1 MIPIEKNI
9 IVSDVNGRRIG
20 ATYPKRAKGLVK
32 NGRAEFISDHEIR
45 LLITQLPAV
54 PIDTEDEKMSKV
66 IQFDARA
73 FGFDPSCETNT
84 GYRGFITTENG
95 NEEIWEIG
103 DWNWNWTQIQSTIK
117 GLEPNTDYVFRF
129 AMTLGHNDDDR
140 EESLVHVHYLGGDEK
155 QAWNDRF
162 TYCIGKSRFQPII
175 SKRATGED
183 TMLRVFELPF
193 NTGDHTEFKILII
206 SQHAVARFFRAADNA
221 AYEGMEDLSYA
232 QWRTE
237 RTATLEAK
245 ALKQN
250 QMRNASFPAIPNMQ
264 HVPGMEGIM
273 AEDSVRA
280 MIESAIEDSVGDM
293 LEDRIQETINDSISE
308 FFSEGMESYMANNQ
322 LTLGDGTVINPK
334 QKTKVL
340 SPDKKKLLTCYGGLT
355 VEDTAKWNGNLPKG
369 YGLRVQTRI
378 SSWELLYVYETEK
391 EATDAL
397 IAVNEAIEAGKPLI
411 EL

>member
-103 DWNWNWTQIQSTIK
+103 DWGWNWTQIQTHVSGMEK
-117 GLEPNTDYVFRF
+117 NTDYVFRF

-140 EESLVHVHYLGGDEK
+140 EESLVHILYLDGDDK

-162 TYCIGKSRFQPII
+162 TYCIGKSRFQPVI
-175 SKRATGED
+175 SKRAIGED

-193 NTGDHTEFKILII
+193 NTGEHTEFKILII

-221 AYEGMEDLSYA
+221 SYEGMEDLSYA

-245 ALKQN
+245 TLQQN
-250 QMRNASFPAIPNMQ
+250 LRMNMQFPALPNMQ
-264 HVPGMEGIM
+264 HVSGMDGIM
-273 AEDSVRA
+273 AKDSVRE
-280 MIESAIEDSVGDM
+280 MIESAIEDSVRDMMESAIEESKEEIADM
-293 LEDRIQETINDSISE
+293 LEDRIEETINNSISK
-308 FFSEGMESYMANNQ
+308 FFQDGMETWA
-322 LTLGDGTVINPK
+322 IKPK
-334 QKTKVL
+334 KT
-340 SPDKKKLLTCYGGLT
+340 
-355 VEDTAKWNGNLPKG
+355 EN
-369 YGLRVQTRI
+369 
-378 SSWELLYVYETEK
+378 
-391 EATDAL
+391 
-397 IAVNEAIEAGKPLI
+397 
-411 EL
+411 

>member
-9 IVSDVNGRRIG
+9 IVSDINGRRIG

-32 NGRAEFISDHEIR
+32 NGRAEFISDQEIR

-73 FGFDPSCETNT
+73 FGFDNSCETNV
-84 GYRGFITTENG
+84 GYRGFITTDNG

-140 EESLVHVHYLGGDEK
+140 EESLVHVHYLGGDDK

-175 SKRATGED
+175 SKRAMGED

-193 NTGDHTEFKILII
+193 NTGDHTDFRILII
-206 SQHAVARFFRAADNA
+206 SQHAVARFFKAADNA

-232 QWRTE
+232 QWRTA
-237 RTATLEAK
+237 RTATLEEK
-245 ALKQN
+245 AMKQRLN
-250 QMRNASFPAIPNMQ
+250 MRIPAIPNMI
-264 HVPGMEGIM
+264 PGSDMEDIV
-273 AEDSVRA
+273 EDTVRD
-280 MIESAIEDSVGDM
+280 MVESALEEAKSEIDDM
-293 LEDRIQETINDSISE
+293 LEDRIEEAINDSISKLI
-308 FFSEGMESYMANNQ
+308 SERLESYLAN
-322 LTLGDGTVINPK
+322 
-334 QKTKVL
+334 
-340 SPDKKKLLTCYGGLT
+340 
-355 VEDTAKWNGNLPKG
+355 
-369 YGLRVQTRI
+369 R
-378 SSWELLYVYETEK
+378 
-391 EATDAL
+391 
-397 IAVNEAIEAGKPLI
+397 
-411 EL
+411 